1 MNYLSDIRAFFA
13 DKLNTYQSTNVA
25 WENTPFDPATPD
37 YITFTIAQS
46 DVNQLEYGTYGR
58 DERKGIVTINVMKP
72 NNGGSGPALTK
83 AEAIAALFYRGLSGV
98 QNDTKVL
105 VRKAVVG
112 PAIQTNI
119 HYAVP
124 VSIYWQS
131 ITPPVGV

>member
-1 MNYLSDIRAFFA
+1 MAYLSDIDAFFRQ
-13 DKLNTYQSTNVA
+13 KLLAYQATNVA
-25 WENTPFDPATPD
+25 LPNVNFDPATPD
-37 YITFTIAQS
+37 YITFSNTPS

-58 DERKGIVTINVMKP
+58 DERRGIVTINVMKP
-72 NNGGSGPALTK
+72 NDTGSGPALTK

-98 QNDTKVL
+98 QNGTKVL

-131 ITPPVGV
+131 VTPPVGV